1 MTEPYDINEKKKI
14 ARALVR
20 LRHSI
25 EADREIR
32 VLLEQMQSIGTEGIT
47 PQIETTLSEILGNNS

>member
-1 MTEPYDINEKKKI
+1 MTEYDAMEKKKI
-14 ARALVR
+14 ARTLVR

-32 VLLEQMQSIGTEGIT
+32 VLLEQMQDIATEGAAAR
-47 PQIETTLSEILGNNS
+47 IETTLSEILGQ